1 MTCSNCGKKVFA
13 KETCQCGVKAPNSHG
28 FGVGLSSVIFFIIV
42 MISVICLIATLSL
55 RTVVKKELIQKK
67 IENVSLSEISVDNQ
81 KLDEYIY
88 ENFIDDDRI
97 TVENVDNVLAA
108 PFIKDFINDKLN
120 AYADFCLDKGE
131 LPEVTADEI
140 IKLIEDNEDFIY
152 KEAGLRFLE
161 ADKEELRNN
170 LSMLD
175 SYNEFRIDKG
185 EKWLVTAP
193 IHTFFS
199 FWNVI
204 FLYALLAVVFINWLL
219 IYKFNS
225 RRASK
230 MIRKYSKAVIIP
242 SGIILAGAVTVPFI
256 LKYFASSSTSVFYD
270 ILKGFSWNDDIK
282 APFIMYSGAALLVGL
297 ILEVFSII
305 FSGKSKS
312 ISSIDETDGCTVYN
326 QAEIPE
332 MDTVPDD
339 TVMPEPAYTDNAISE
354 EPVNEQTAEQIP
366 GKCIQCGHQ
375 NRETASFCAKC
386 GTNLK

>member
-1 MTCSNCGKKVFA
+1 MTCNNCGKKVFA

-42 MISVICLIATLSL
+42 LISIICLIATLSL
-55 RTVVKKELIQKK
+55 RTVVNKELIQKK
-67 IENVSLSEISVDNQ
+67 INNVNLSEISVNNQ

-88 ENFIDDDRI
+88 ENFIDDERI
-97 TVENVDNVLAA
+97 TIENVDNVLAA
-108 PFIKDFINDKLN
+108 PFIKEFVNDKLN
-120 AYADFCLDKGE
+120 DYADFCLDKNQ

-152 KEAGLRFLE
+152 NEAGLRFLE

-175 SYNEFRIDKG
+175 SYNQFRVDKG

-204 FLYALLAVVFINWLL
+204 FLYILLAVVFINWLL
-219 IYKFNS
+219 IYKLNS

-230 MIRKYSKAVIIP
+230 MLRKYGIAVIIP
-242 SGIILAGAVTVPFI
+242 SVIILAGAISIPFI
-256 LKYFASSSTSVFYD
+256 LKYFASSSTSLFYE
-270 ILKGFSWNDDIK
+270 ISKGFSWNDDIK
-282 APFIMYSGAALLVGL
+282 APFILFSGAALLVGL
-297 ILEVFSII
+297 ILVVFSII
-305 FSGKSKS
+305 FSGKSKV
-312 ISSIDETDGCTVYN
+312 ISVVDETDSCAVYN
-326 QAEIPE
+326 KSEIPE

-339 TVMPEPAYTDNAISE
+339 TVIQESSSSDNVISE
-354 EPVNEQTAEQIP
+354 EPVSQQASEKIA
-366 GKCIQCGHQ
+366 GKCVKCGHQ
-375 NRETASFCAKC
+375 NREAASFCAKC

>member
-67 IENVSLSEISVDNQ
+67 IENVNLSEISVDNQ

-152 KEAGLRFLE
+152 KEAGLRFLD

-270 ILKGFSWNDDIK
+270 ILKGF
-282 APFIMYSGAALLVGL
+282 
-297 ILEVFSII
+297 
-305 FSGKSKS
+305 
-312 ISSIDETDGCTVYN
+312 YN

-339 TVMPEPAYTDNAISE
+339 TAMPEPAYTDNAISE

-366 GKCIQCGHQ
+366 GKCVQCGHQ